1 MRSCLR
7 SKASIS
13 FWLIRM
19 KTSVRRASDCCFI
32 KVASSSLSALSC
44 LSFNLPCR
52 GATSRSPRHGGLVS
66 HCAVLVAVVLKC
78 RSSAHQIPL
87 SEAAMNKKRQKLRG
101 TVQKV
106 IKPIVPGQVEK
117 AEIDVKGADPLYREI
132 RIENVV
138 VDAEGKKAAL
148 KQGAEVAVIVEAD
161 SSATTTKP
169 DI

>member
-1 MRSCLR
+1 
-7 SKASIS
+7 
-13 FWLIRM
+13 
-19 KTSVRRASDCCFI
+19 
-32 KVASSSLSALSC
+32 
-44 LSFNLPCR
+44 
-52 GATSRSPRHGGLVS
+52 
-66 HCAVLVAVVLKC
+66 
-78 RSSAHQIPL
+78 
-87 SEAAMNKKRQKLRG
+87 MNKKRQKLRG